1 MNPRFNAI
9 RLILVSALLLAA
21 IFASLHRR
29 STGES
34 ESGISAIREAERI
47 FEIREMT
54 AHQRI
59 GGRTGLWILGNRLDE
74 LRKGLNPPPSDRDW
88 FETLRALFISG
99 KSAALRPEVLEF
111 LLETSVERAARIPP
125 SDGSLLELACAQIER
140 LPVPTPESPARKKLK
155 DLSHQQDALPPL
167 KWMAFRK
174 LVAQDPSPEPASLE
188 ALIQILKKTA
198 PPSEA
203 LALIEDVRN
212 PAVRKSL
219 ARTVSTA
226 LKGYANPGKGMA
238 VKTLAKNI
246 AMIPEDYKRIRS
258 ISASLIKS
266 NSSDDIETGLR
277 AMTSILE
284 FRKLDATEAVKLRG
298 WLKSIPE
305 EKSNPSIRGRVKVLL
320 VKIGGET
327 D

>member
-9 RLILVSALLLAA
+9 RLILVSLLLLAA

-29 STGES
+29 PTGES
-34 ESGISAIREAERI
+34 ETGISAIREAERI

-54 AHQRI
+54 ALQRI

-88 FETLRALFISG
+88 FETLRAFFISG
-99 KSAALRPEVLEF
+99 KIGTLKPEVREF
-111 LLETSVERAARIPP
+111 LLDRSVERIAHIPP
-125 SDGSLLELACAQIER
+125 ADGSLLELACAQIER
-140 LPVPTPESPARKKLK
+140 LPVPTPDSPARKTLK
-155 DLSHQQDALPPL
+155 DLSRRQDSLPPI

-174 LVAQDPSPEPASLE
+174 LVAQDSSPDPASLE
-188 ALIQILKKTA
+188 ALIQILKKGQ
-198 PPSEA
+198 PPPEA

-212 PAVRKSL
+212 PAVRRSL
-219 ARTVSTA
+219 AHTVSTA
-226 LKGYANPGKGMA
+226 LKGYANPGRGIA
-238 VKTLAKNI
+238 VRALAKNI

-258 ISASLIKS
+258 ISVSLIKS
-266 NSSDDIETGLR
+266 NSTDDIETGLR
-277 AMTSILE
+277 AMASVLE
-284 FRKLDATEAVKLRG
+284 FKKLDAPEATKLKG